1 MLSSSSP
8 QQCVYFDYKL
18 EIFPCK
24 ETLYLHM
31 YYIVPVCFTFPWAD
45 LSNLKIFEDGCNG
58 FIGCMQEVW
67 AAEGQLS
74 LYCAYKGFASQ
85 GQRML
90 FLKLSVKNQSRH
102 FYHIKQSEAFNRYVT
117 GKKSSLN

>member
-1 MLSSSSP
+1 MT
-8 QQCVYFDYKL
+8 VFDYKQQ
-18 EIFPCK
+18 IFPCK
-24 ETLYLHM
+24 ETLSLHM
-31 YYIVPVCFTFPWAD
+31 YYVVPAFPWAG
-45 LSNLKIFEDGCNG
+45 LSNLKISEDACNG

-67 AAEGQLS
+67 AAEGQHP

-85 GQRML
+85 GQRTL